1 MYTLTKI
8 NGYKIAAVAL
18 TVALMF
24 VWSSTANAAP
34 QDVQYGSPTS
44 SVGAATGHASSTA
57 AQSAT
62 GTAALSAAQS
72 ATGTAAQSATGTA
85 AQSATGTAAQSAT
98 GTAALS
104 AQSGPTDPAGGI
116 TGLLPDTGGS
126 LLFLSA
132 LGGLALTGTGG
143 MLLIRSAGRRR

>member
-62 GTAALSAAQS
+62 GTAALSA
-72 ATGTAAQSATGTA
+72 
-85 AQSATGTAAQSAT
+85 
-98 GTAALS
+98 
-104 AQSGPTDPAGGI
+104 QSGPTDPAGGI

>member
-57 AQSAT
+57 AQSA
-62 GTAALSAAQS
+62 
-72 ATGTAAQSATGTA
+72 
-85 AQSATGTAAQSAT
+85 
-98 GTAALS
+98 
-104 AQSGPTDPAGGI
+104 QSGPTDPAGGI

>member
-85 AQSATGTAAQSAT
+85 A
-98 GTAALS
+98 LS